1 MKIWGVLEIEN
12 IFNKPSK
19 SIREFHLMSLPSYQ
33 FDKFITNRLTD
44 EEPNY
49 DRIVALQ
56 EFFDTLFIGL
66 NVEQKSVLKTIM
78 ESHET

>member
-1 MKIWGVLEIEN
+1 
-12 IFNKPSK
+12 
-19 SIREFHLMSLPSYQ
+19 MSLPSYQ

-49 DRIVALQ
+49 DRVVALQ